1 MKTRDRDDD
10 KINNDVSA
18 DVTAS
23 PFPTSSEP
31 ELEAILGETCVADF
45 QSHRLKTALSDKVA
59 GYMHLGSGYYR
70 RNKKSSNSTDVFSH
84 KGKLYRISMSVQEI

>member
-1 MKTRDRDDD
+1 MKTRDRNDD
-10 KINNDVSA
+10 KINN

-31 ELEAILGETCVADF
+31 ELEAIVGETYVADF

-70 RNKKSSNSTDVFSH
+70 RNKKSSSSTGVFSH
-84 KGKLYRISMSVQEI
+84 RGKLYRISISVREI